1 MVGWNRG
8 NIKLQKCLEAF
19 FNEDNEGALHDAR
32 DKVKHLKRICNY
44 AAEKLGFSSYK
55 DYLDYLSQFRGASAI
70 PRPTS
75 SPKSLIKELKKELWD
90 FISGNRLQTSDKVLI
105 GALVTTGILSMS
117 KSLLGTFAMVGT
129 SIILLDLWQTTESKK
144 PITRK

>member
-75 SPKSLIKELKKELWD
+75 SPKSLIKELKKELW
-90 FISGNRLQTSDKVLI
+90 GLQTSDKVLI